1 MKRKVYQRMLL
12 LEAILLLLFFLLKA
26 NLPELF
32 SSLMAFPFEQ
42 IGKGLRELSLS
53 GGSGN
58 ILALVLYFL
67 ISLIPVMVLIDR
79 YRKKRVKQEDFLL
92 VILSGVLFAALY
104 YIINPSKTG
113 IFFGST
119 TGFAAGK
126 AFLGGS
132 VYSVLVAY
140 LALKALRVFAG
151 AQKEQV
157 QKYLIFLLGFI
168 NTIFVFNVF
177 GVIFGSYLETRKG
190 FVEGN
195 TFPGQELFLSEV
207 FLVLQYLVSALP
219 YLLSIFIVFHLM
231 NFIDE
236 MRKDRFSEE
245 VLVQATRLT
254 KQSIGL
260 IAITVLSN
268 MVIHLLQLLLI
279 NELRE
284 IHVTLVIPLLPLIF
298 VLAVLLYTQLVK
310 ENRSLKEDND
320 LFI

>member
-1 MKRKVYQRMLL
+1 MKRKVYQRMLI

-53 GGSGN
+53 GGSDN

-79 YRKKRVKQEDFLL
+79 YRKKKVKPEDLLL

-104 YIINPSKTG
+104 YMINPSKTG
-113 IFFGST
+113 IFFGT
-119 TGFAAGK
+119 TPGFTAGK

-132 VYSVLVAY
+132 IYSVLVAY
-140 LALKALRVFAG
+140 IALKALRVFAG
-151 AQKEQV
+151 AQKEEV

-168 NTIFVFNVF
+168 NIIFVFNVF
-177 GVIFGSYLETRKG
+177 GVIFGSYLEARKS

-207 FLVLQYLVSALP
+207 FLFLQHLVSALP

-236 MRKDRFSEE
+236 MRKDRFSGK
-245 VLVQATRLT
+245 VLAQASRLT
-254 KQSIGL
+254 KQSIGI

-268 MVIHLLQLLLI
+268 MAIHVLQLLFI

-298 VLAVLLYTQLVK
+298 VLVVLLYTQLVK
-310 ENRSLKEDND
+310 ENQTLKEDND

>member
-26 NLPELF
+26 NLPDLF

-42 IGKGLRELSLS
+42 IGKGLRVLSLS

-58 ILALVLYFL
+58 IIALVLYFL
-67 ISLIPVMVLIDR
+67 ISLIPVLFLLDR
-79 YRKKRVKQEDFLL
+79 YRKRSVKPEDLLL

-104 YIINPSKTG
+104 YMVNPSKTG

-119 TGFAAGK
+119 PGFIAGK

-140 LALKALRVFAG
+140 IALKALRVFAG
-151 AQKEQV
+151 AQKEEV

-168 NTIFVFNVF
+168 NMIFVFNVF
-177 GVIFGSYLETRKG
+177 GLIFGSYLEARKS

-195 TFPGQELFLSEV
+195 TYWGQELLLSEV
-207 FLVLQYLVSALP
+207 FLVLQHLVSALP

-245 VLVQATRLT
+245 VLTQATRLT

-260 IAITVLSN
+260 IALTVLSN
-268 MVIHLLQLLLI
+268 MAIHLLQLLFI

-310 ENRSLKEDND
+310 ENQTLKEDND

>member
-1 MKRKVYQRMLL
+1 MKRIVYQRILMM
-12 LEAILLLLFFLLKA
+12 EAILLLLFFLLKA
-26 NLPELF
+26 NLPDLF

-53 GGSGN
+53 GSSGN
-58 ILALVLYFL
+58 IIAVILYFL
-67 ISLIPVMVLIDR
+67 ISLIPVLVLISR
-79 YRKKRVKQEDFLL
+79 YRKMVVKSEDFLL
-92 VILSGVLFAALY
+92 AVLSGVLFIAIY
-104 YIINPSKTG
+104 YMVNPSKTG
-113 IFFGST
+113 IFFGGT
-119 TGFAAGK
+119 PGFSAGK

-140 LALKALRVFAG
+140 IALKALRVFIG
-151 AQKEQV
+151 AQKEEV
-157 QKYLIFLLGFI
+157 QKYLMFLLGFI
-168 NTIFVFNVF
+168 NIVFVFNVF
-177 GVIFGSYLETRKG
+177 GLIFGSYLEARKR

-195 TFPGQELFLSEV
+195 TYGGQELLLSRV
-207 FLVLQYLVSALP
+207 FLALQHLVSALP

-245 VLVQATRLT
+245 ALAQATRLT
-254 KQSIGL
+254 KQSVGI
-260 IAITVLSN
+260 IAITVLTN
-268 MVIHLLQLLLI
+268 MTIHLLQLVFI
-279 NELRE
+279 SALRE

-310 ENRSLKEDND
+310 ENQSLKEDND

>member
-1 MKRKVYQRMLL
+1 MKLKVYQRMLL

-26 NLPELF
+26 SLPDLF

-53 GGSGN
+53 GDSGN
-58 ILALVLYFL
+58 IIALVLYFL
-67 ISLIPVMVLIDR
+67 VSLIPVMVFIGF
-79 YRKKRVKQEDFLL
+79 YWKKKVRLEDFLL
-92 VILSGVLFAALY
+92 LILSGVLFAALY
-104 YIINPSKTG
+104 YMVNPIKSG
-113 IFFGST
+113 MFFGST
-119 TGFAAGK
+119 PGFAAGK

-140 LALKALRVFAG
+140 IALKALRVFAG
-151 AQKEQV
+151 AQKEEV
-157 QKYLIFLLGFI
+157 QKYLVFLLGFI

-177 GVIFGSYLETRKG
+177 GLIFGSYLETRKR
-190 FVEGN
+190 FIEGN
-195 TFPGQELFLSEV
+195 TYPGHFLSEV
-207 FLVLQYLVSALP
+207 FLVLQHLVSALP

-236 MRKDRFSEE
+236 MRKDRFSDE
-245 VLVQATRLT
+245 VLSQAKRLT

-260 IAITVLSN
+260 IAFTVLSN
-268 MVIHLLQLLLI
+268 MTIHLLQLMFI
-279 NELRE
+279 SELRE